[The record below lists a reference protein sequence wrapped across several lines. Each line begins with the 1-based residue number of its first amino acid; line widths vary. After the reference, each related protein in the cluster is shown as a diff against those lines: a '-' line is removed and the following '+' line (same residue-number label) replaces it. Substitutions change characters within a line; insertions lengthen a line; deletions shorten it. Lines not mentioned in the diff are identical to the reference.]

1 LRSALDEYLVLYLPG
16 QSLDRFQLDWLGRFF
31 GPPFLHPL
39 VNNGY
44 PDCPAVL
51 ELLRKPEDTI
61 GFGGEGWDADVT
73 WMNPVGYVSILHG
86 LEIPAVGGDTGFAST
101 HAAYDALSPGM
112 QKLLDGMEAVHT
124 CYGYL
129 RREDPQRTVTHPVV
143 RTDPVNGRKGL
154 YVNGMFSNRFNLE
167 TAVGRARVGCDGV
180 RWQGE
185 TTLRAPERKEK
196 QRRKRAPARLNRVRS
211 AVTLEVTLLVR
222 TKAGVHKAYPAEESG
237 QLRFLGSR
245 TWVWR
250 RARRCCNFCAPIWS
264 GTTSP
269 AAFAGRRSVSCCG
282 TTASRCITR

>member
-1 LRSALDEYLVLYLPG
+1 MLYLPG

-112 QKLLDGMEAVHT
+112 QKLLDGMEAVHSYAPAPEVASHIGSRLTAWRRSILAIGT
-124 CYGYL
+124 CAGK
-129 RREDPQRTVTHPVV
+129 T
-143 RTDPVNGRKGL
+143 RKG
-154 YVNGMFSNRFNLE
+154 
-167 TAVGRARVGCDGV
+167 
-180 RWQGE
+180 
-185 TTLRAPERKEK
+185 P
-196 QRRKRAPARLNRVRS
+196 
-211 AVTLEVTLLVR
+211 
-222 TKAGVHKAYPAEESG
+222 
-237 QLRFLGSR
+237 SR
-245 TWVWR
+245 TR
-250 RARRCCNFCAPIWS
+250 SCAPI
-264 GTTSP
+264 
-269 AAFAGRRSVSCCG
+269 R
-282 TTASRCITR
+282 